1 MLDNALFQPRA
12 PGTPLQSWIRQS
24 LVNAILDGKLQG
36 GQRMPATRHLA
47 KSLGIGRNTVTAA
60 YEELVSQGFLESR
73 ERMGFFVGATEQHLP
88 VEAEANAPTGTE
100 VAWDRHLKFAPS
112 RMRHIEKPWDWHD
125 YKYPFVYGQVD
136 RNLFPVDQWRA
147 CSRDALGRSAIDYW
161 ASDRALEDDPLLVE
175 QLCRH
180 VLPQRG
186 IFARRDEVMVTLGSQ
201 HGIFLLSQLLLRPGD
216 PVAVEDPGYPDAQ
229 NIFDAHRAEIRRLA
243 VDDDGVVLD
252 GAAQAKLR
260 GAGLV
265 FVTPAHH
272 CPTMVTMSHER
283 RAQLLDL
290 AEREDFLILEDD
302 YEGEIRSAE
311 TPPALK
317 SIDRSGRV
325 VYIGTMSKILAPG
338 VRIGYI
344 VAPAPLIAEA
354 RAMRRLMHRSA
365 PLNNQ
370 RTAAI
375 LLANGHYEGMVRVV
389 REALSH
395 RWQEAVACVR
405 RELPDFRM
413 SRSIGGSSLWIEC
426 PPDLEATELI
436 AACAER
442 GVLVEKGDPFVAP
455 HLGGRFFRLGLSAI
469 DQRLIAPGIAEIAT
483 AARYLR
489 GR

>member
-12 PGTPLQSWIRQS
+12 PGTPLQAWIRQS
-24 LVNAILDGKLQG
+24 LVNAILDGKLAV
-36 GQRMPATRHLA
+36 GQRMPATRHLS

-73 ERMGFFVGATEQHLP
+73 ERMGFFVGTLHRDLPAETEPHAAT
-88 VEAEANAPTGTE
+88 GSS
-100 VAWDRHLKFAPS
+100 VAWSKHLKFAPS
-112 RMRHIEKPWDWHD
+112 QMRHIEKPWDWHD
-125 YKYPFVYGQVD
+125 YRYPFVYGQVD
-136 RNLFPVDQWRA
+136 RNLFPIDQWRA

-161 ASDRALEDDPLLVE
+161 ASDRALEDDPLLLE

-186 IFARRDEVMVTLGSQ
+186 IFARRDEVMITLGSQ
-201 HGIFLLSQLLLRPGD
+201 HGIYVLSQLLLRPGD
-216 PVAVEDPGYPDAQ
+216 SVAVEDPGYPDAL
-229 NIFDAHRAEIRRLA
+229 NIFDAHRANIRRMP
-243 VDDDGVVLD
+243 VDDDGMVLD
-252 GAAQAKLR
+252 DAAAAKLK

-272 CPTMVTMSHER
+272 CPTMVTLSNDR
-283 RAQLLDL
+283 RTRLLDL
-290 AEREDFLILEDD
+290 AERDDFLILEDD
-302 YEGEIRSAE
+302 YEGEIRSDE

-325 VYIGTMSKILAPG
+325 IYIGTMSKVLAPG

-344 VAPAPLIAEA
+344 VGPAPLIAEA

-375 LLANGHYEGMVRVV
+375 LLANGHYEGMVRAL

-395 RWQEAVACVR
+395 RRQEAIDSVHR
-405 RELPDFRM
+405 DLPDFRL
-413 SRSIGGSSLWIEC
+413 SPSIGGSSLWLEC
-426 PPDLEATELI
+426 PPDIDASALI
-436 AACAER
+436 AASAER

-455 HLGGRFFRLGLSAI
+455 ELGGRFFRLGLSAI
-469 DQRLIAPGIAEIAT
+469 DKRLIGPGIAEIA
-483 AARYLR
+483 AAVRALR
-489 GR
+489 GT

>member
-1 MLDNALFQPRA
+1 MLDNTLFHPRS

-24 LVNAILDGKLQG
+24 LVNAIVDGKLQA

-47 KSLGIGRNTVTAA
+47 KSLGVGRNTVTAA
-60 YEELVSQGFLESR
+60 YEELVSQGFLDSR
-73 ERMGFFVGATEQHLP
+73 ERMGFFVGTVDQAPAAECEPH
-88 VEAEANAPTGTE
+88 VETGAGI
-100 VAWDRHLKFAPS
+100 AWQKHLKFAPS
-112 RMRHIEKPWDWHD
+112 QMRHIVKPWDWQE
-125 YKYPFVYGQVD
+125 YRYPFVYGQVD
-136 RNLFPVDQWRA
+136 RKLFPVDQWRA

-186 IFARRDEVMVTLGSQ
+186 IFARRDEVMITLGSQ
-201 HGIFLLSQLLLRPGD
+201 HGIYLLSQLLLRPGD
-216 PVAVEDPGYPDAQ
+216 AVGVEDPGYPDAQ
-229 NIFDAHRAEIRRLA
+229 NIFEAHRADIRRMT
-243 VDDDGVVLD
+243 VDDEGMVLD
-252 GAAQAKLR
+252 AAAEARLK

-272 CPTMVTMSHER
+272 CPTMVTMTNAR
-283 RAQLLDL
+283 RARLLEL
-290 AEREDFLILEDD
+290 AEAEDFLILEDD
-302 YEGEIRSAE
+302 YEGEIRSAQ

-325 VYIGTMSKILAPG
+325 VYIGTMSKVLAPG

-375 LLANGHYEGMVRVV
+375 LLAHGHYEGMVRVV
-389 REALSH
+389 REALAQ
-395 RWQEAVACVR
+395 RWQVAVDAVR
-405 RELPDFRM
+405 RELPEFRL
-413 SRSIGGSSLWIEC
+413 SPSIGGSSLWLEC
-426 PPDLEATELI
+426 PGDLNADALI
-436 AACAER
+436 DAAARR
-442 GVLVEKGDPFVAP
+442 GVLVERGDPFVAP
-455 HLGGRFFRLGLSAI
+455 DLAGRYFRLGLNAI
-469 DQRLIAPGIAEIAT
+469 DTRLIGPGIAEIAA
-483 AARYLR
+483 AAREVRCY
-489 GR
+489 